1 MRRALLPLLLASL
14 CAPAAAQA
22 ATPTEPVDLTQV
34 TAQKQVVDEIVPRR
48 TRARA
53 AGARTE
59 QFTDAQGRAF
69 RISTDIPDV
78 DLKPFANVLAAV
90 AHGDE
95 ITRVRVEAV
104 KLEQMGAVCGNP
116 QAVACYAPDDP
127 QRSFDGQL
135 WFGVDDPDVVHTL
148 VHEYGHHVD
157 NQLLNLGHLGGA
169 CTFGNDGSRNWFFER
184 QLEDAFLQ
192 SGISC
197 RPDAD
202 WEHLLGEVFAEDF
215 AQLNG
220 IQGWVLR
227 SVRPPTQTQ
236 LGAMAFDMRER
247 YRPSRRRWSAAVRPG
262 GQRTRRFSLRN
273 WTVLD
278 LRTSSRFALRVVR
291 RGSTPRTVGRRGRR
305 VFQLVPPGKYEV
317 RVSGRGGTGGRA
329 RVTLDY
335 L

>member
-1 MRRALLPLLLASL
+1 MRRALLLLLLTSL
-14 CAPAAAQA
+14 CAPAAAHA
-22 ATPTEPVDLTQV
+22 ATPTDPIDLSKV
-34 TAQKQVVDEIVPRR
+34 TAKKRVVDEIVPRR

-59 QFTDAQGRAF
+59 RFTDAQGRAF
-69 RISTDIPDV
+69 TISTDIPDV

-95 ITRVRVEAV
+95 ITKVRVEAV
-104 KLEQMGAVCGNP
+104 KLEQMGTVCGNP

-127 QRSFDGQL
+127 QRSFAGQL
-135 WFGVDDPDVVHTL
+135 WFGVDDPDVVHTI

-184 QLEDAFLQ
+184 QLEDTFLE
-192 SGISC
+192 SGVSC
-197 RPDAD
+197 RRDAD

-215 AQLNG
+215 TKLNG
-220 IQGWVLR
+220 IGGWVLR
-227 SVRPPTQTQ
+227 SVPPPTQQQ
-236 LGAMAFDMRER
+236 LGAMAFDMQER
-247 YRPSRRRWSAAVRPG
+247 YRPSRRRWSPAVRPG
-262 GQRTRRFSLRN
+262 GARTRRFTLRN
-273 WTVLD
+273 WTILD
-278 LRTSSRFALRVVR
+278 FRTSSRFALRVVR
-291 RGSTPRTVGRRGRR
+291 RGATPRVAGRGRR

-317 RVSGRGGTGGRA
+317 RVAGRRGAGGRA
-329 RVTLDY
+329 RVVLDQ